1 MNVNSTELKL
11 LQQFT
16 ILWVKT
22 YYFMPPECILS
33 LLLCVYRI
41 QKEVERSVMQ
51 INISQISTVQDFHRQ
66 AVSNLAMRSR
76 L

>member
-1 MNVNSTELKL
+1 MNLNSMELKVI
-11 LQQFT
+11 QRFT
-16 ILWVKT
+16 VAWVKT
-22 YYFMPPECILS
+22 YSFMPPECMLS

-51 INISQISTVQDFHRQ
+51 INISQVSTVQDFHRQ
-66 AVSNLAMRSR
+66 VVSNLAMRSR